1 MEEGES
7 TGGGPGGVLYKMLDD
22 EGIKSLICIH
32 ALCWGTSC
40 TAARFKALYPAYAI
54 SKSGITTWVKHFSTV
69 LAEGQCP
76 IKQSVGKFE
85 ALTPN
90 EIPLRYI
97 YEIRQRILHKRNVL
111 RYKIF
116 RMDIPRFVKEVL
128 EDHGLMEKFGQW
140 AGNEVFCDR
149 LFNVSSKMNM
159 ELRHGAVKE
168 FFENNPK
175 WFIDWEQPKLLYWLL
190 WLETTGYS
198 DWQSSDNS
206 VETASLYIICWTAVN
221 LTSYVVKLQSLA
233 VKHPG

>member
-1 MEEGES
+1 
-7 TGGGPGGVLYKMLDD
+7 MLDD

-32 ALCWGTSC
+32 ALCWGTSY

-175 WFIDWEQPKLLYWLL
+175 WFID
-190 WLETTGYS
+190 
-198 DWQSSDNS
+198 
-206 VETASLYIICWTAVN
+206 
-221 LTSYVVKLQSLA
+221 
-233 VKHPG
+233 